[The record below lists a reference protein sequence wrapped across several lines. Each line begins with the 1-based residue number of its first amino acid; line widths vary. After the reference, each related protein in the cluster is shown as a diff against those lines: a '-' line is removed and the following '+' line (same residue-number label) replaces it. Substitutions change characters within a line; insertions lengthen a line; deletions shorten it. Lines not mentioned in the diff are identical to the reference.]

1 VAGIAYSV
9 GTRTAR
15 VRLVE
20 TGAASGAVPAG
31 LSVVMWAVCTGGTL
45 AALGVAA
52 AGATAD
58 HTPAWTASAA
68 VRALPM
74 MPDVRPAVARLE
86 SQRGGRWLVQW
97 HDAIRDADRHG
108 TGGPVFRN
116 PRDRILDRG
125 DSR

>member
-1 VAGIAYSV
+1 VAGIAHSV
-9 GTRTAR
+9 GTRATR

-20 TGAASGAVPAG
+20 AGAASGAVPAG
-31 LSVVMWAVCTGGTL
+31 LSVVMWAVCAGRTL
-45 AALGVAA
+45 AALGVTA

-74 MPDVRPAVARLE
+74 VSDVRPAIARLE
-86 SQRGGRWLVQW
+86 SQRGGRWL
-97 HDAIRDADRHG
+97 ILG
-108 TGGPVFRN
+108 TTRTGMGPAFRN
-116 PRDRILDRG
+116 TRDRILDRG